1 VSANASLEPID
12 QLDGFLAAAHVQR
25 NTGALFYPYIAGVY
39 NCLNARSPKE
49 AAKQAE
55 RRAVLDAGKQ
65 ALLSSVMINLA
76 ISGTVLTT
84 YDFWN
89 ETRYWE
95 IVRCLLEDGIVG
107 RLPEDLRERGIRLGD
122 FPREIAGNMGKS
134 LGRSFDNLY
143 TGSLYV
149 PVEVAEALWLRKRY
163 GVDWKIG
170 PPSEELYDR
179 FIEESGI
186 GIIRTPQPS
195 ATEDGEVKI
204 AMPYIGKAAQT
215 GRILFSDDMSSLQRK
230 AFDGNPSFGYAFKLS
245 DAYEKLFGN
254 DGYSRRPAERIYN
267 LIELAKKK

>member
-1 VSANASLEPID
+1 MSANAGLEPID

-25 NTGALFYPYIAGVY
+25 NTGALFYPYVAGVY
-39 NCLNARSPKE
+39 NCLNSRTGKE

-65 ALLSSVMINLA
+65 ALLSNVMTNLA

-89 ETRYWE
+89 EPGYWE
-95 IVRCLLEDGIVG
+95 IVRRLLEGGIAE
-107 RLPEDLRERGIRLGD
+107 RLPENLRERGITLRD
-122 FPREIAGNMGKS
+122 FPREVAGEMGKS
-134 LGRSFDNLY
+134 LGKSFDGLY
-143 TGSLYV
+143 SGSLYV
-149 PVEVAEALWLRKRY
+149 PVEVAEALWLRKKY

-170 PPSEELYDR
+170 PPSEELYDA

-186 GIIRTPQPS
+186 GIIRTSQPS

-204 AMPYIGKAAQT
+204 AMPYIGKPAQT
-215 GRILFSDDMSSLQRK
+215 ERILFSDDMPSLQRK
-230 AFDGNPSFGYAFKLS
+230 AFDGNPSFDYAFKLA

-254 DGYSRRPAERIYN
+254 GNISDGPTERIYN
-267 LIELAKKK
+267 LIELAKSK